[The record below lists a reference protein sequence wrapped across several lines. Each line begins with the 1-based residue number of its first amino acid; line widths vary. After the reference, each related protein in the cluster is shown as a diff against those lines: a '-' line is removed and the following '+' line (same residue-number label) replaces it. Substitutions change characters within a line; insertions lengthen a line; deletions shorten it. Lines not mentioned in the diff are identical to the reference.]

1 MPKSIGVK
9 VIIGGYCLA
18 LFIFIGASVMSYSHL
33 TQLMEASRW
42 MDYSDKLQ
50 DSLQDLLSQLNSGSA
65 IAQHQPWLLK
75 QIQAKEQQ
83 LLQEQ
88 LGAVVTQIQR
98 TQLRLILGDSLSIAI
113 LMVLG
118 GLLLKQHSRFKAELE
133 LSRDRPLSETTLE
146 HIAQREQLILSSAQR
161 IRQTLDLDTILETTV
176 TEVRE
181 FLGVDRVLVY
191 RIWSDGT
198 GSTVAESVTP
208 DTAPILGQTFP
219 AEVFP
224 EQMHQLY
231 CQGRIRTVVNP
242 ETDGVTPCLVKF
254 LQQLG
259 VKSKLVVPILQQEK
273 LWGLLIA
280 HHCSQPRQWQ
290 SLEIDLL
297 HQLAVQVTIA
307 IHQAQLYQQLQNEL
321 IERQSIEAQ
330 LRQARDELEIR
341 VQERTAELMHTN
353 ADLQTQ
359 IHERREAEAA
369 LRISEE
375 RFRVAL
381 HNSPI
386 TVFNQDT
393 NLRYTWVYNP
403 ASRINTDVLIGKSE
417 SEMFAPENAQK
428 LIPIKHRV
436 LTTGVG
442 ERQEISIIVNGKVR
456 YYDLT
461 VEPLLNHA
469 EEVVGIT
476 CAATN
481 ITDIRIREQ
490 QLRAIFEGA
499 LDAIMITDDQGRYIE
514 ANPAACQLLGLPLNE
529 LIGKRIADFMEP
541 NFDFEGAWR
550 IFQQQQQLTG
560 EVRILKPNGR
570 VRDVE
575 YTAKANFLPGWH
587 LSICRD
593 ITERKRAEKG
603 LRESER
609 FIQRIAHAMPTVL
622 YLYDLIEKRN
632 IYSNQRIT
640 QLIGYSPEEI
650 QEMAPT
656 FPFNLI
662 HPDDQSKCTTTI
674 QRFATAKEGEIIETE
689 YRIQHKSGEWR
700 WLYSREMVFTR
711 TADGLPQQ
719 ILGTAQDITEHKQ
732 AESIRRALEQEQE
745 LRQLQLNFFSM
756 ASHEFRT
763 PLSTI
768 LASVQLLK
776 YYYPEGSDDK
786 ICRNLDRIETTAK
799 TMTQLLG
806 DILTINRAE
815 TGKLE
820 FTPHPFDLEKFCCYL
835 VEEMQVNAGANY
847 PINFVSKNQSYIVC
861 LDEKLLRSI
870 LMNLLSNAIKYSP
883 TGSQIDLIL
892 TCSQSTATFQVKDQG
907 IGISVEDRKK
917 LFSIFHRGTN
927 IGNIPG
933 TGLGLAVVKKCLDI
947 QGGTISVNSEVGVGT
962 TMTITIPLPSA

>member
-1 MPKSIGVK
+1 MQKSISIKIV
-9 VIIGGYCLA
+9 IGGFCLA
-18 LFIFIGASVMSYSHL
+18 LLIFIGVSVISYSHL
-33 TQLMEASRW
+33 TQLMELPRS
-42 MDYSDKLQ
+42 MDYSYKLQ
-50 DSLQDLLSQLNSGSA
+50 EHLKDLLSQLNSANA
-65 IAQHQPWLLK
+65 IAQQQQSLLR

-83 LLQEQ
+83 VLQEQ
-88 LGAVVTQIQR
+88 LATVVTQIQR
-98 TQLRLILGDSLSIAI
+98 THLIMILGHSSSLAI
-113 LMVLG
+113 LMVLC
-118 GLLLKQHSRFKAELE
+118 GLLLKQHPRFQPE
-133 LSRDRPLSETTLE
+133 LSGGSQQSQTSRTQM
-146 HIAQREQLILSSAQR
+146 AQREQLILSSAQR

-208 DTAPILGQTFP
+208 DTPPILGQTFP

-242 ETDGVTPCLVKF
+242 ETDGVAPCLVEF
-254 LQQLG
+254 LQHLG

-273 LWGLLIA
+273 LWGLMIA

-290 SLEIDLL
+290 PLEIDLL
-297 HQLAVQVTIA
+297 SQLAIQVTIA

-321 IERQSIEAQ
+321 SERERIEAQ

-341 VQERTAELMHTN
+341 VQERTGELIHMN

-359 IHERREAEAA
+359 IHERMEAEAA
-369 LRISEE
+369 LKISEE

-381 HNSPI
+381 HDSPI

-417 SEMFAPENAQK
+417 LEMFSPENAQK
-428 LIPIKHRV
+428 LIPVKHRV

-442 ERQEISIIVNGKVR
+442 ERQEISIIVDGKVR

-461 VEPLLNHA
+461 VEPLRNDA

-490 QLRAIFEGA
+490 QLRSIFEGA
-499 LDAIMITDDQGRYIE
+499 LDAITIADDQGRYIE
-514 ANPAACQLLGLPLNE
+514 ANPAACQLFGLPVNE
-529 LIGKRIADFMEP
+529 LLGKRIAEFMEP
-541 NFDFEGAWR
+541 GFDFEAAWCL
-550 IFQQQQQLTG
+550 FQQQQRFTG
-560 EVRILKPNGR
+560 EVRILKPNGTM
-570 VRDVE
+570 RDVE
-575 YTAKANFLPGWH
+575 YTAKANFLPGQH
-587 LSICRD
+587 LSIWRD
-593 ITERKRAEKG
+593 ITERKRAEKA

-609 FIQRIAHAMPTVL
+609 FIQRIAHAMPTAL

-632 IYSNQRIT
+632 IYSNPQIT

-650 QEMAPT
+650 QQMAPT
-656 FPFNLI
+656 FPQNLI
-662 HPDDQSKCTTTI
+662 HPDDQAKCTTAI
-674 QRFATAKEGEIIETE
+674 KRFATAKEGEIIETD

-732 AESIRRALEQEQE
+732 AESIRLALAQEQE

-776 YYYPEGSDDK
+776 YYYPEGTDKK
-786 ICRNLDRIETTAK
+786 ICRNINRIETTAK

-806 DILTINRAE
+806 DILTISRAE

-820 FTPHPFDLEKFCCYL
+820 FTPQPIELESFCRCL
-835 VEEMQVNAGANY
+835 VEEMQVNAGENY
-847 PINFVSKNQSYIVC
+847 SINFITQHQPPIVL
-861 LDEKLLRSI
+861 LDEKFLRSI
-870 LMNLLSNAIKYSP
+870 LINLLSNAIKYSP
-883 TGSQIDLIL
+883 IGSQIDLIL
-892 TCSQSTATFQVKDQG
+892 TYSQSTATFQIKDQG
-907 IGISVEDRKK
+907 IGIPSADQKK
-917 LFSIFHRGTN
+917 LFTIFHRGTN

-933 TGLGLAVVKKCLDI
+933 TGLGLAVVKKCLEI

>member
-1 MPKSIGVK
+1 MLKSIGVQS
-9 VIIGGYCLA
+9 IIGGICLA
-18 LFIFIGASVMSYSHL
+18 LLIFMGTSVIAYTHL
-33 TQLMEASRW
+33 SQLMELSRW
-42 MDYSDKLQ
+42 MDYSDK
-50 DSLQDLLSQLNSGSA
+50 SQLA
-65 IAQHQPWLLK
+65 T
-75 QIQAKEQQ
+75 
-83 LLQEQ
+83 
-88 LGAVVTQIQR
+88 VVTQMQR
-98 TQLRLILGDSLSIAI
+98 TQLSLILGDSLSIAI
-113 LMVLG
+113 LIVLC
-118 GLLLKQHSRFKAELE
+118 GLLLKQHFRLKAEIC
-133 LSRDRPLSETTLE
+133 DQPSETTLE
-146 HIAQREQLILSSAQR
+146 QIAQREQLILSSAQR
-161 IRQTLDLDTILETTV
+161 IRQTLDLDTILDTTV

-208 DTAPILGQTFP
+208 DIPPILGQTFP

-242 ETDGVTPCLVKF
+242 ETDGVTPCLVEF

-297 HQLAVQVTIA
+297 YQLAIQVTIA
-307 IHQAQLYQQLQNEL
+307 IHQSQLYQQLQHEL

-330 LRQARDELEIR
+330 LRKARDELEIR
-341 VQERTAELMHTN
+341 VQERTAELMQTN
-353 ADLQTQ
+353 AELQTQ

-403 ASRINTDVLIGKSE
+403 ASRINTDALIGKSE

-461 VEPLLNHA
+461 VEPLRNHT

-481 ITDIRIREQ
+481 ITNIRIREQ
-490 QLRAIFEGA
+490 A
-499 LDAIMITDDQGRYIE
+499 
-514 ANPAACQLLGLPLNE
+514 
-529 LIGKRIADFMEP
+529 
-541 NFDFEGAWR
+541 
-550 IFQQQQQLTG
+550 
-560 EVRILKPNGR
+560 
-570 VRDVE
+570 
-575 YTAKANFLPGWH
+575 
-587 LSICRD
+587 
-593 ITERKRAEKG
+593 

-609 FIQRIAHAMPTVL
+609 FIQRIADAMPTAL
-622 YLYDLIEKRN
+622 YLYDLIEKRH
-632 IYSNQRIT
+632 IYSNQQIT
-640 QLIGYSPEEI
+640 QLIGYSLEEI
-650 QEMAPT
+650 QAMAPT
-656 FPFNLI
+656 FPQNLI
-662 HPDDQSKCTTTI
+662 HPDDQAKCTTAI
-674 QRFATAKEGEIIETE
+674 KRFVTAKEGEIIETD

-732 AESIRRALEQEQE
+732 AESIRLALAQEQE

-768 LASVQLLK
+768 LASIQLLK
-776 YYYPEGSDDK
+776 YYYPECSDNR
-786 ICRNLDRIETTAK
+786 IRRNIDRIETTAK

-806 DILTINRAE
+806 DILTISRAE

-820 FTPHPFDLEKFCCYL
+820 FTPHPLELEEFCWNL

-847 PINFVSKNQSYIVC
+847 SINFVNHHQPSIVC

-870 LMNLLSNAIKYSP
+870 LINLLSNAIKYSQG
-883 TGSQIDLIL
+883 GSQIDLIL
-892 TCSQSTATFQVKDQG
+892 TCSQSAATFQIKDSG
-907 IGISVEDRKK
+907 IGIPVEDQKK

-933 TGLGLAVVKKCLDI
+933 TGLGLAVVRKCLDI

-962 TMTITIPLPSA
+962 TMTIMIPLHDQSAV

>member
-9 VIIGGYCLA
+9 SIIGGVCLA
-18 LFIFIGASVMSYSHL
+18 LLIFIGTSVIAYSHL
-33 TQLMEASRW
+33 TQLMELS
-42 MDYSDKLQ
+42 SDK
-50 DSLQDLLSQLNSGSA
+50 S
-65 IAQHQPWLLK
+65 
-75 QIQAKEQQ
+75 
-83 LLQEQ
+83 QEQ
-88 LGAVVTQIQR
+88 LADVVTQMQR
-98 TQLRLILGDSLSIAI
+98 TQLSMILGHSSSLAI
-113 LMVLG
+113 LIVLC
-118 GLLLKQHSRFKAELE
+118 GLLLKQHSRLKAEIE
-133 LSRDRPLSETTLE
+133 QICDRQQSQTTPE

-161 IRQTLDLDTILETTV
+161 IRQTLDLETILDTTV

-181 FLGVDRVLVY
+181 FLGVDRVLIY

-198 GSTVAESVTP
+198 GSTVAESVSS
-208 DTAPILGQTFP
+208 DISPILGQTFP

-242 ETDGVTPCLVKF
+242 ETDDVTPCLVEF
-254 LQQLG
+254 LQHLG

-280 HHCSQPRQWQ
+280 HHCSQPRQWH

-297 HQLAVQVTIA
+297 YQLAIQVTIA
-307 IHQAQLYQQLQNEL
+307 IHQAQLYQQLQTEL
-321 IERQSIEAQ
+321 IERQSIENQ
-330 LRQARDELEIR
+330 LRQARDQLEIR
-341 VQERTAELMHTN
+341 VQERTAELMQTN

-359 IHERREAEAA
+359 IHERQEVEAA

-381 HNSPI
+381 NNSPI
-386 TVFNQDT
+386 TVFNQDR

-403 ASRINTDVLIGKSE
+403 ASRINTDLLIGKLE

-436 LTTGVG
+436 LTTGVA
-442 ERQEISIIVNGKVR
+442 ERKEISIIVDGNVR

-461 VEPLLNHA
+461 VEPLRNHA
-469 EEVVGIT
+469 KEVIGIT

-481 ITDIRIREQ
+481 ITQIRIREQ
-490 QLRAIFEGA
+490 A
-499 LDAIMITDDQGRYIE
+499 
-514 ANPAACQLLGLPLNE
+514 
-529 LIGKRIADFMEP
+529 
-541 NFDFEGAWR
+541 
-550 IFQQQQQLTG
+550 
-560 EVRILKPNGR
+560 
-570 VRDVE
+570 
-575 YTAKANFLPGWH
+575 
-587 LSICRD
+587 
-593 ITERKRAEKG
+593 

-609 FIQRIAHAMPTVL
+609 FIQRIAHAMPTAL
-622 YLYDLIEKRN
+622 YLYDLVEKRN
-632 IYSNQRIT
+632 IYSNQQIT
-640 QLIGYSPEEI
+640 QFIGYSPEEI
-650 QEMAPT
+650 QAMAPT
-656 FPFNLI
+656 FPQNLI
-662 HPDDQSKCTTTI
+662 HPDDQVKLITTI
-674 QRFATAKEGEIIETE
+674 QRFATAKEGEIIETD

-732 AESIRRALEQEQE
+732 AELIRLALAQEQE
-745 LRQLQLNFFSM
+745 LRQVQLNFFAM

-776 YYYPEGSDDK
+776 YYYSEELNNK
-786 ICRNLDRIETTAK
+786 IIRNIDRIEKTAK

-806 DILTINRAE
+806 DILTISRAE

-820 FTPHPFDLEKFCCYL
+820 FTPHPIKLEKFCYQL
-835 VEEMQVNAGANY
+835 VEEMQLNAGSDY
-847 PINFVSKNQSYIVC
+847 SINLLSQHELTIVC

-870 LMNLLSNAIKYSP
+870 LINLLSNAIKYSP
-883 TGSQIDLIL
+883 VGGQIDLIV
-892 TCSQSTATFQVKDQG
+892 TCSQSTATFKVKDSG
-907 IGISVEDRKK
+907 IGIPIEDQKK

-962 TMTITIPLPSA
+962 TMTITIPLPST

>member
-18 LFIFIGASVMSYSHL
+18 LLIFIGASVISYSHL

-50 DSLQDLLSQLNSGSA
+50 DALQDLLSQLNSTNA
-65 IAQHQPWLLK
+65 IAQHQPWLLQ
-75 QIQAKEQQ
+75 QIPAQAQL

-88 LGAVVTQIQR
+88 LRAVVTQIQR
-98 TQLRLILGDSLSIAI
+98 TQLSLILGDSLSIAI

-242 ETDGVTPCLVKF
+242 ETDGVTPCLVEF

-297 HQLAVQVTIA
+297 YQLAIQVTIA
-307 IHQAQLYQQLQNEL
+307 IHQAQLYQQLQTEL
-321 IERQSIEAQ
+321 IERQSIEKQ
-330 LRQARDELEIR
+330 LRQARDQLEIR
-341 VQERTAELMHTN
+341 VQERTAELMQTN

-359 IHERREAEAA
+359 IHERQEAEAA
-369 LRISEE
+369 LIISEE

-403 ASRINTDVLIGKSE
+403 ASRINTDTLIGKSE
-417 SEMFAPENAQK
+417 LEMFAPENAQK
-428 LIPIKHRV
+428 LMPIKHRV

-442 ERQEISIIVNGKVR
+442 ERQEISIIVDGKVR

-461 VEPLLNHA
+461 VEPLRNHT

-481 ITDIRIREQ
+481 ITEIRIREQ
-490 QLRAIFEGA
+490 A
-499 LDAIMITDDQGRYIE
+499 L
-514 ANPAACQLLGLPLNE
+514 L
-529 LIGKRIADFMEP
+529 
-541 NFDFEGAWR
+541 
-550 IFQQQQQLTG
+550 
-560 EVRILKPNGR
+560 
-570 VRDVE
+570 
-575 YTAKANFLPGWH
+575 
-587 LSICRD
+587 
-593 ITERKRAEKG
+593 
-603 LRESER
+603 ESER
-609 FIQRIAHAMPTVL
+609 FIQRIAHAMPTAL

-632 IYSNQRIT
+632 IYTNRQIT

-650 QEMAPT
+650 QDMAPT
-656 FPFNLI
+656 FPQNLI
-662 HPDDQSKCTTTI
+662 HPDDQSKCTTAI
-674 QRFATAKEGEIIETE
+674 KRFATAKEGEIIETE
-689 YRIQHKSGEWR
+689 YRIQHKSGGWR

-732 AESIRRALEQEQE
+732 AESMRLALAQEQE
-745 LRQLQLNFFSM
+745 LRQLQLNFFAM

-768 LASVQLLK
+768 IASVQLLK
-776 YYYPEGSDDK
+776 YYYPEGSDNK
-786 ICRNLDRIETTAK
+786 IRRNIDRIETTAK

-806 DILTINRAE
+806 DILTISRAE

-820 FTPHPFDLEKFCCYL
+820 FTPRPFELEKFCCHL
-835 VEEMQVNAGANY
+835 VEEMQVNAGSNY
-847 PINFVSKNQSYIVC
+847 LINFISQNQYILVC

-883 TGSQIDLIL
+883 LGSQIDLIL
-892 TCSQSTATFQVKDQG
+892 TCSQSTATFQIKDSG
-907 IGISVEDRKK
+907 IGIPVEDQKK
-917 LFSIFHRGTN
+917 LFGIFHRGTN

-962 TMTITIPLPSA
+962 TMTITIPLTSA

>member
-1 MPKSIGVK
+1 MPRSIGVK
-9 VIIGGYCLA
+9 SIIGSVCLA
-18 LFIFIGASVMSYSHL
+18 LFIFIGTSVIAYSHL
-33 TQLMEASRW
+33 TQLIELCQW
-42 MDYSDKLQ
+42 TDYSDKLQ
-50 DSLQDLLSQLNSGSA
+50 
-65 IAQHQPWLLK
+65 
-75 QIQAKEQQ
+75 
-83 LLQEQ
+83 EQ
-88 LGAVVTQIQR
+88 LAAVVTQIQR
-98 TQLRLILGDSLSIAI
+98 TQLSMILGYSSSLAI
-113 LMVLG
+113 LIVLC
-118 GLLLKQHSRFKAELE
+118 GLLLKQHSRLKAERE
-133 LSRDRPLSETTLE
+133 LTCDRTLSKTTLDQ
-146 HIAQREQLILSSAQR
+146 IAQREQLILRSAQR
-161 IRQTLDLDTILETTV
+161 IRQTLDLETILNTTV

-198 GSTVAESVTP
+198 GSTVAESVSSGIP
-208 DTAPILGQTFP
+208 PILGQTFP

-242 ETDGVTPCLVKF
+242 ETDDVAPCLVEF
-254 LQQLG
+254 LQDLG
-259 VKSKLVVPILQQEK
+259 VKSKLVVPILQQET

-297 HQLAVQVTIA
+297 YQLAVQVTIA
-307 IHQAQLYQQLQNEL
+307 IHQAQLYQQLQTEL
-321 IERQSIEAQ
+321 IERQSVEDQ
-330 LRQARDELEIR
+330 LRQARDQLEIR
-341 VQERTAELMHTN
+341 VQERTAELMQMN

-359 IHERREAEAA
+359 IHERQEAEAA

-386 TVFNQDT
+386 TVFNQDR

-403 ASRINTDVLIGKSE
+403 ASRINTDLLIGKLE

-436 LTTGVG
+436 LTTGIG
-442 ERQEISIIVNGKVR
+442 ERQEVSIIVDGNVR

-461 VEPLLNHA
+461 VEPLRNHTQDII
-469 EEVVGIT
+469 GIT

-481 ITDIRIREQ
+481 ITEIRIREQ
-490 QLRAIFEGA
+490 A
-499 LDAIMITDDQGRYIE
+499 
-514 ANPAACQLLGLPLNE
+514 
-529 LIGKRIADFMEP
+529 
-541 NFDFEGAWR
+541 
-550 IFQQQQQLTG
+550 
-560 EVRILKPNGR
+560 
-570 VRDVE
+570 
-575 YTAKANFLPGWH
+575 
-587 LSICRD
+587 
-593 ITERKRAEKG
+593 

-609 FIQRIAHAMPTVL
+609 FIQRIAHAMPTAL
-622 YLYDLIEKRN
+622 YLYDLVEKRN
-632 IYSNQRIT
+632 VYSNQQIT

-650 QEMAPT
+650 QAMAPT
-656 FPFNLI
+656 FPQNLV
-662 HPDDQSKCTTTI
+662 HPDDQVKLITTI
-674 QRFATAKEGEIIETE
+674 QRFATAKEGEIIETD

-711 TADGLPQQ
+711 TANGLPQQ

-732 AESIRRALEQEQE
+732 AELIRLALAQEQE
-745 LRQLQLNFFSM
+745 LRQLQLNFFAM

-776 YYYPEGSDDK
+776 YYYSEELNNK
-786 ICRNLDRIETTAK
+786 IIRNIDRIEKTAK

-806 DILTINRAE
+806 DILTISRAE

-820 FTPHPFDLEKFCCYL
+820 FAPHLIQLEGFCCQL
-835 VEEMQVNAGANY
+835 VEEMQLNAGSNY
-847 PINFVSKNQSYIVC
+847 SINLLSQHQSTIVC
-861 LDEKLLRSI
+861 LDEKLLRSMLI
-870 LMNLLSNAIKYSP
+870 NLLSNAIKYSP
-883 TGSQIDLIL
+883 VGGQIDLIV
-892 TCSQSTATFQVKDQG
+892 TCSQSTATFKVKDSG
-907 IGISVEDRKK
+907 IGIPVEDQEK

-933 TGLGLAVVKKCLDI
+933 TGLGLAVVKKCLDL
-947 QGGTISVNSEVGVGT
+947 QRGTISVNSEVGVGT
-962 TMTITIPLPSA
+962 TMTIMIPLHDQRVV

>member
-1 MPKSIGVK
+1 MPKSIGIK

-18 LFIFIGASVMSYSHL
+18 LLIFIGASVMSYSHL

-50 DSLQDLLSQLNSGSA
+50 DSLQDLLSQLNSASA

-75 QIQAKEQQ
+75 QIPAQAQL

-88 LGAVVTQIQR
+88 LRAIVTQIQR
-98 TQLRLILGDSLSIAI
+98 TQLSLILGDSLSIAI

-118 GLLLKQHSRFKAELE
+118 GLILKQHSRFKAELE
-133 LSRDRPLSETTLE
+133 LSRDRPTSQTTLE
-146 HIAQREQLILSSAQR
+146 QMAQREQLILSSAQR

-198 GSTVAESVTP
+198 GSTVAESVNPGIT
-208 DTAPILGQTFP
+208 PILGQTFP

-242 ETDGVTPCLVKF
+242 ETDGVTPCLVEF

-297 HQLAVQVTIA
+297 YQLAIQVTIA
-307 IHQAQLYQQLQNEL
+307 IHQAQLYQQLQTEL
-321 IERQSIEAQ
+321 IERQSIEDQ
-330 LRQARDELEIR
+330 LRQARDQLEIR
-341 VQERTAELMHTN
+341 VQERTAELMQMN

-359 IHERREAEAA
+359 IHERQEAEAA

-386 TVFNQDT
+386 TVFNQDR

-403 ASRINTDVLIGKSE
+403 ASRINTDLLIGKLE
-417 SEMFAPENAQK
+417 SEMFTPENAKK

-442 ERQEISIIVNGKVR
+442 ERKEVSIIVDGKVR

-461 VEPLLNHA
+461 VEPLRNHA
-469 EEVVGIT
+469 KDVIGIT

-481 ITDIRIREQ
+481 ITEIRIREQ
-490 QLRAIFEGA
+490 E
-499 LDAIMITDDQGRYIE
+499 
-514 ANPAACQLLGLPLNE
+514 
-529 LIGKRIADFMEP
+529 
-541 NFDFEGAWR
+541 
-550 IFQQQQQLTG
+550 
-560 EVRILKPNGR
+560 
-570 VRDVE
+570 
-575 YTAKANFLPGWH
+575 
-587 LSICRD
+587 
-593 ITERKRAEKG
+593 

-609 FIQRIAHAMPTVL
+609 FIQRIAHAMPTAL
-622 YLYDLIEKRN
+622 YLYDLVEKRN
-632 IYSNQRIT
+632 IYSNQQIT

-650 QEMAPT
+650 QAMAPT
-656 FPFNLI
+656 FPQNLV
-662 HPDDQSKCTTTI
+662 HPDDQVKLITTI
-674 QRFATAKEGEIIETE
+674 QRLTTAKEGEIIEAE

-732 AESIRRALEQEQE
+732 AELIRLALAQEQE

-776 YYYPEGSDDK
+776 YYYSEELNNK
-786 ICRNLDRIETTAK
+786 IIRNIDRIEKTAK

-806 DILTINRAE
+806 DILTISRAE

-820 FTPHPFDLEKFCCYL
+820 FTPHPIDLEKFCCQL
-835 VEEMQVNAGANY
+835 VEEMQLNAGSDY
-847 PINFVSKNQSYIVC
+847 LINLLSQNESTIVC

-870 LMNLLSNAIKYSP
+870 LINLLSNAIKYSP
-883 TGSQIDLIL
+883 VGGQIDLIV
-892 TCSQSTATFQVKDQG
+892 TCSQSTVTFQVKDQG
-907 IGISVEDRKK
+907 IGIPVEDQKK

-962 TMTITIPLPSA
+962 TMTIMIPLHDQSAV

>member
-1 MPKSIGVK
+1 MPKSIGIK

-18 LFIFIGASVMSYSHL
+18 LLIFIGASVISYSHL
-33 TQLMEASRW
+33 TQLMETSRW

-50 DSLQDLLSQLNSGSA
+50 DSLQDLLSQLNSASA

-75 QIQAKEQQ
+75 QIPAQAQL

-98 TQLRLILGDSLSIAI
+98 TQLSLILGDSLSIAI

-118 GLLLKQHSRFKAELE
+118 GLILKQHSRFKAELE

-146 HIAQREQLILSSAQR
+146 QMAQREQLILSSAQR

-231 CQGRIRTVVNP
+231 CQGRIRTIVNP
-242 ETDGVTPCLVKF
+242 ETDGVTPCLVEF

-259 VKSKLVVPILQQEK
+259 VKSKLVVPILQKEK

-297 HQLAVQVTIA
+297 YQLAIQVTIA
-307 IHQAQLYQQLQNEL
+307 IHQAQLYQQLQNQL
-321 IERQSIEAQ
+321 TERQSIEAQ

-341 VQERTAELMHTN
+341 VQERTVELMQTN

-381 HNSPI
+381 HDSPI

-403 ASRINTDVLIGKSE
+403 ASRINTDALIGKSE
-417 SEMFAPENAQK
+417 LEMFAPENAQK

-442 ERQEISIIVNGKVR
+442 ERQEISIIVDGNVR

-461 VEPLLNHA
+461 VEPLRNQSQ
-469 EEVVGIT
+469 EIVGIT

-490 QLRAIFEGA
+490 E
-499 LDAIMITDDQGRYIE
+499 
-514 ANPAACQLLGLPLNE
+514 
-529 LIGKRIADFMEP
+529 
-541 NFDFEGAWR
+541 
-550 IFQQQQQLTG
+550 
-560 EVRILKPNGR
+560 
-570 VRDVE
+570 
-575 YTAKANFLPGWH
+575 
-587 LSICRD
+587 
-593 ITERKRAEKG
+593 

-609 FIQRIAHAMPTVL
+609 FIQRIAHAMPTAL
-622 YLYDLIEKRN
+622 YLYDLIQKRH

-650 QEMAPT
+650 QAMAPT
-656 FPFNLI
+656 FPQNLI
-662 HPDDQSKCTTTI
+662 HPDDQSNCITAIK
-674 QRFATAKEGEIIETE
+674 RFATAKEGEIIETE

-768 LASVQLLK
+768 LASIQLLK
-776 YYYPEGSDDK
+776 YYYPEGSDQK
-786 ICRNLDRIETTAK
+786 ICRNIDRIETTAK
-799 TMTQLLG
+799 TMTQLLN

-820 FTPHPFDLEKFCCYL
+820 FTPHPFNLEKFCCDL
-835 VEEMQVNAGANY
+835 MEEMQVNAGSNY
-847 PINFVSKNQSYIVC
+847 LINFISQRQYMLVC

-870 LMNLLSNAIKYSP
+870 LINLLSNAIKYSP
-883 TGSQIDLIL
+883 LGSQIDLIL
-892 TCSQSTATFQVKDQG
+892 ICSQSTATFQIKDSG
-907 IGISVEDRKK
+907 IGIPVEDQKK
-917 LFSIFHRGTN
+917 LFGIFHRGTN

-947 QGGTISVNSEVGVGT
+947 QSGTISVNSEVGVGT
-962 TMTITIPLPSA
+962 TMTITIPLHDQSAV